1 MTRGLPLALAG
12 PALALMTVVA
22 CTTKPTTTGASL
34 ATVQAHVDAATRA
47 AGSDLK
53 PFLAL
58 CKPAPAIRPK
68 GDDHRLAALIAKP
81 APPPG
86 KAFDNLYFLG
96 DAWVSAWALDTS
108 DGIILLDAL
117 NNGKEAARLIEGGL
131 RQLGLD
137 PARIKDI
144 VVTHGHG
151 DHYGGVSY
159 LVGRYRP
166 RVVMSDADW
175 TMTATNLEFRSA
187 YWDAPPHR
195 VKGRDIA
202 AHDGETI
209 TLDGTTVT
217 LYVTP
222 GHTLGTISPVFDV
235 TWHGVRHRVLEWGGT
250 GFNFGADFAR
260 LDAYIAS
267 TDRMQALAQQQKID
281 VLISNHSSF
290 DEAPAKLAR
299 LRAAPDGPNP
309 FVIGTSAVQ
318 RALDVM
324 GECARAQRDR
334 FAMVK

>member
-1 MTRGLPLALAG
+1 MTRGLLLALAG
-12 PALALMTVVA
+12 LVLALMTVAA
-22 CTTKPTTTGASL
+22 CTTKPTIQGASL
-34 ATVQAHVDAATRA
+34 ATVQAHIDAATRA

-58 CKPAPAIRPK
+58 CKPAPATRPK

-137 PARIKDI
+137 PARIKYI

-151 DHYGGVSY
+151 DHYGGVNY

-202 AHDGETI
+202 AHDGEAI

-222 GHTLGTISPVFDV
+222 GHTLGAISPVFDV

-299 LRAAPDGPNP
+299 LRAAPDGSNP

>member
-1 MTRGLPLALAG
+1 MTRPLPLALAG
-12 PALALMTVVA
+12 LALGLAALVA
-22 CTTKPTTTGASL
+22 CTTNPTGKGPSL
-34 ATVQAHVDAATRA
+34 ASVQFHVDTATRA
-47 AGSDLK
+47 AESDLR

-58 CKPAPAIRPK
+58 CKPTAATRPK
-68 GDDHRLAALIAKP
+68 GDDHELANLIGKP

-96 DAWVSAWALDTS
+96 DTWVSAWALDTS
-108 DGIILLDAL
+108 DGIILFDAL

-131 RQLGLD
+131 RQQGLD
-137 PARIKDI
+137 PARIKYL

-151 DHYGGVSY
+151 DHYGGVNY
-159 LVGRYRP
+159 LVGRYRS
-166 RVVMSDADW
+166 RVVMSEADW

-187 YWDAPPHR
+187 YWDAPPR
-195 VKGRDIA
+195 MVKGRDIA
-202 AHDGETI
+202 AKDGDTI
-209 TLDGTTVT
+209 SLGNTKVT

-235 TWHGVRHRVLEWGGT
+235 TWRGVRHRVIEWGGT

-267 TDRMQALAQQQKID
+267 TDRMEAVAQQQQID

-290 DEAPAKLAR
+290 DEAPAKLER
-299 LRAAPDGPNP
+299 LRTAPRRSNP

-318 RALDVM
+318 RGLDVM
-324 GECARAQRDR
+324 CECARAQRDR
-334 FAMVK
+334 YALVK

>member
-1 MTRGLPLALAG
+1 MTRGLPSVLASLALGLLALAS
-12 PALALMTVVA
+12 
-22 CTTKPTTTGASL
+22 CTTKPGGGGASL
-34 ATVQAHVDAATRA
+34 ATVQGHVEAATHA

-68 GDDHRLAALIAKP
+68 GDDKALAALISKP

-96 DAWVSAWALDTS
+96 DAWVSAWAIDTS

-137 PARIKDI
+137 PARIKYI

-151 DHYGGVSY
+151 DHYGGVNY
-159 LVGRYRP
+159 LAGRYHP
-166 RVVMSDADW
+166 RVVMSEADW

-187 YWDAPPHR
+187 YWDAPPR
-195 VKGRDIA
+195 LVKGRDIA
-202 AHDGETI
+202 AHDGEKI
-209 TLDGTTVT
+209 TLGGTTVT
-217 LYVTP
+217 LYITP

-235 TWHGVRHRVLEWGGT
+235 TWHGTHHRVLEWGGT

-299 LRAAPDGPNP
+299 LRAQPNDGNP
-309 FVIGTSAVQ
+309 FVIGTSAVE
-318 RALDVM
+318 RALGVM